1 MEPILL
7 YGFPAGTS
15 MGLIAALEWLGEPYR
30 LCRVDML
37 GDMRQPAYARLN
49 SRHETPVLITDD
61 GRALSETMAI
71 AHYLEARDTERRITF
86 DPRSPQADRMH
97 QLMAFLNSG
106 FTAAFAPLWAAL
118 ELAAP
123 DPDYQ
128 AALRRFGG
136 KAVVKRHDQLEAML
150 ADTPWLAGD
159 RPTLADALLAGVGR
173 WLEFHKVDD
182 IMRWPR
188 LKALR
193 QRIEADPAVVYATAM
208 ENGGAPQRSKSCLG
222 QLPLAEVIDEFG
234 R

>member
-15 MGLIAALEWLGEPYR
+15 MGLIAALEWLGQPYR

-37 GDMRQPAYARLN
+37 GEMRKPAYARLN
-49 SRHETPVLITDD
+49 PRHETPVLITED

-71 AHYLEARDTERRITF
+71 ASHLEARDTERRISF

-97 QLMAFLNSG
+97 QLMGFLNTG

-128 AALRRFGG
+128 AALRRFGRR
-136 KAVVKRHDQLEAML
+136 AVLKRHDQLEAML
-150 ADTPWLAGD
+150 SDTPWLVGE

-173 WLEFHKVDD
+173 WLEFHEVDD
-182 IMRWPR
+182 IARWPR

-193 QRIEADPAVVYATAM
+193 RRIEDDPAVAYAAAM
-208 ENGGAPQRSKSCLG
+208 ENGDTSRESKNCLG
-222 QLPLAEVIDEFG
+222 QLTLADVIERYG